1 MDENIYIHEYDNG
14 VRLLHHQISGSAIAH
29 CGFFINCGSRDEQEG
44 EVGLAHF
51 IEHMLFKGTKK
62 RKSHHILNRMD
73 NVGAELNAYTS
84 KEKTCIY
91 SSFPQQFFERA
102 VELICDITYNST
114 FPEIELVKERNVV
127 ADEITM
133 YQDNPDESLYDDF
146 LEVYYKDHSLGNNI
160 LGSIESL
167 NSFNS
172 KNLQKF
178 VKRSYHNTNMV
189 FTTVGSMP
197 FEKVKTICSK
207 YINESP
213 FKTNNITRIKPKHT
227 KPFSKEIKKDLH
239 QMYCMLGYKAYQ
251 NNHPNKYKVI
261 LLNNILG
268 GPAMNSRLNMGIRE
282 KYGFCYNIYSD
293 VQSFVDTG
301 LATVSFATD
310 QKNFDRCLQ
319 LVHKEIELFKNKK
332 MSTLQLATSKRQF
345 IGQMQMS
352 EENKSAVLTAIANA
366 LLDNGRVAT
375 FKEVAAEIEK
385 TTASKLMDMANE
397 IWDSK
402 HLCSLSYVPKNDK

>member
-1 MDENIYIHEYDNG
+1 MEENIFVHEYDNG
-14 VRLLHHQISGSAIAH
+14 VRLLHHQIKGSSIAH
-29 CGFFINCGSRDEQEG
+29 CGFFINCGSRDEEAN

-51 IEHMLFKGTKK
+51 IEHMLFKGTHK

-114 FPEIELVKERNVV
+114 FPQNELVKERNVV

-146 LEVYYKDHSLGNNI
+146 LQAYYKNHTLGNNI

-167 NSFNS
+167 QTFNS
-172 KNLQKF
+172 KDLQKF

-189 FTTVGSMP
+189 FAVVSSMS
-197 FEKVKTICSK
+197 FEKVKNICAR
-207 YINESP
+207 YIPQSP
-213 FKTNNITRIKPKHT
+213 FKYNTITRVKPKST
-227 KPFSKEIKKDLH
+227 NPFHKKIEKDLH
-239 QMYCMLGYKAYQ
+239 QAYCMLGYKAYAT
-251 NNHPNKYKVI
+251 NHPNKYKVI

-310 QKNFDRCLQ
+310 LKNFDKCLH
-319 LVHKEIELFKNKK
+319 LVQKELQQMRNKK
-332 MSTLQLATSKRQF
+332 MSSLQLANAKRQF

-352 EENKSAVLTAIANA
+352 EENKSAVLAAIANA

-375 FKEVAAEIEK
+375 FKEVADEIEK
-385 TTASKLMDMANE
+385 TTASQLMDMAND
-397 IWDSK
+397 IWNETK
-402 HLCSLSYVPKNDK
+402 MCSLSYMPKNN